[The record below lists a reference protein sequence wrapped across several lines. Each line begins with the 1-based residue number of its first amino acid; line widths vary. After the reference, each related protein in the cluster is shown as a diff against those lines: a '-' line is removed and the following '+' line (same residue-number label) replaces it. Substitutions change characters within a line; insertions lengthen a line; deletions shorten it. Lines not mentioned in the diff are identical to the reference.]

1 MSRPSTSETPP
12 ALRLV
17 RSTPASVVPDVRRR
31 GSLRAYRRRLRLL
44 RVAAPPGLR
53 ARLRR
58 ELVAYSLVI
67 GSTARR

>member
-1 MSRPSTSETPP
+1 ME
-12 ALRLV
+12 
-17 RSTPASVVPDVRRR
+17 ASPNSATDKH
-31 GSLRAYRRRLRLL
+31 RAYRRRLRLL